1 MRYGATG
8 APDCRPLYDIESVD
22 EAIVNAVAHR
32 DYSIY
37 GAKIRLFLC
46 ADRLEPYSPGK
57 LPNTMTLEEMPYR
70 VFTRNP
76 LLVNFLSRISAKR
89 TGRVF
94 LEAGEAHSGHRPKY
108 QLFGDELRLTLWVKT
123 G

>member
-8 APDCRPLYDIESVD
+8 ASDCRPLYDIESVD

-76 LLVNFLSRISAKR
+76 LLVNFPVPHLREADGPRLPRSRRSP
-89 TGRVF
+89 
-94 LEAGEAHSGHRPKY
+94 LRPPP
-108 QLFGDELRLTLWVKT
+108 QVPTLR
-123 G
+123 